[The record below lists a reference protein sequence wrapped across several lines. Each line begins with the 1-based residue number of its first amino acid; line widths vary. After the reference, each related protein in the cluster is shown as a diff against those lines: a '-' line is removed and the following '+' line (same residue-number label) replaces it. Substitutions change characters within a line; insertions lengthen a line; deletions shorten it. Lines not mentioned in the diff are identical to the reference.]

1 MNPSMK
7 RFIAVLLAM
16 LMLACVASATA
27 MTKIDPQADRAIT
40 VQPAGLNE
48 MIEGESPTTGLKLD
62 AFDVPE
68 GYTGM
73 ALTGRYLPMMVQI
86 GNDDGGIGYRAPWGA
101 HCLDLVYE
109 FPLHKNGSTRL
120 TFVYNDLIPDDVGYI
135 RSARVG
141 NVWLRE
147 EWGAGF
153 LFWGQQEAA
162 GSSVPEEFSK
172 LGHNITY
179 DPLLFNGIVGK
190 QHAWQK
196 HYYSREGLKEVMSK
210 GANMAA
216 IYKLVPDD
224 YVAPN
229 HTFKFTDELPA
240 EGDTAEHIRI
250 KWSSGGIKYGS
261 NLMYDAESNTYARFM
276 RYSNNKLHPWVD
288 YDTQEQILFSNVI
301 VQFTDVHYNHSNAA
315 PVVELVGEGNADF
328 FMGGKHIEGVWKR
341 DDMLSRTVY
350 YGPDGEEISLQ
361 RGKTLIVLFPDDDE
375 DEREVSYE

>member
-1 MNPSMK
+1 MMK
-7 RFIAVLLAM
+7 RFAAAILALM
-16 LMLACVASATA
+16 MLATASSALA
-27 MTKIDPQADRAIT
+27 MTKINPQEKRNIT
-40 VQPAGLNE
+40 VQEAGLNE
-48 MIEGESPTTGLKLD
+48 MIEGESPTTGLKLAD
-62 AFDVPE
+62 MEVPE

-73 ALTGRYLPMMVQI
+73 AATGRYLPMMVQI

-101 HCLDLVYE
+101 NAVDIVYE
-109 FPLHKNGSTRL
+109 IPLHKNGNTRL
-120 TFVYNDLIPDDVGYI
+120 TFLYNDLIPDDVGYI
-135 RSARVG
+135 RSARVA

-153 LFWGQQEAA
+153 VFWGQQEAA

-172 LGHNITY
+172 LGHNIVY
-179 DPLLFNGIVGK
+179 DPLLFNGIVGT

-196 HYYSREGLKEVMSK
+196 LFSSRAGLKEVMSK
-210 GANMAA
+210 GANVAA

-229 HTFKFTDELPA
+229 HTFLFTDELPT
-240 EGDTAEHIRI
+240 EGDAAEHIRI

-261 NLMYDAESNTYARFM
+261 NLKYDAESNTYARFM
-276 RYSNNKLHPWVD
+276 RYANNKLHPWVD
-288 YDTQEQILFSNVI
+288 YDTQEQILFSNII
-301 VQFTDVHYNHSNAA
+301 VQFVNVRYNHSNAA

-328 FMGGKHIEGVWKR
+328 FMGGKHIEGVWNR
-341 DDMLSRTVY
+341 DSMTSRTVY

-361 RGKTLIVLFPDDDE
+361 RGKTLIVLFPDDDK